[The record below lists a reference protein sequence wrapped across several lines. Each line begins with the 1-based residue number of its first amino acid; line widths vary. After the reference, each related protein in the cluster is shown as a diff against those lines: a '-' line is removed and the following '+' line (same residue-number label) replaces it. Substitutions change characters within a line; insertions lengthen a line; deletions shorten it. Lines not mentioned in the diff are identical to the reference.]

1 VGALDATL
9 HPEPAW
15 AGAPVGWRMGVGVQ
29 LVGAP
34 LRLGFLVALAYFG
47 LLRPRLVAAAQ
58 AVPALA
64 ERSEPTR
71 LMR

>member
-1 VGALDATL
+1 MA
-9 HPEPAW
+9 
-15 AGAPVGWRMGVGVQ
+15 VGVQ

-34 LRLGFLVALAYFG
+34 PGLGFVATLAYFG
-47 LLRPRLVAAAQ
+47 LLRPRLVAVAQ